1 MLAPLMNCMANVD
14 NPGNDNHLA
23 FCRSHKV
30 GQEME
35 GEGITLWDRGFTGQ
49 TTVVVRSC
57 ILSSIK
63 HLGHLAI
70 IPTLRFSVMIDVW
83 VEFHMPCLRLVFSLS
98 TCQLLG
104 VLGPSLEVTTFLFL
118 GQPITS

>member
-1 MLAPLMNCMANVD
+1 MNCMANVD
-14 NPGNDNHLA
+14 NPGNENHLA

-35 GEGITLWDRGFTGQ
+35 GEGITLWDTGFTGQ
-49 TTVVVRSC
+49 RTVVARSC
-57 ILSSIK
+57 FLSSIK

-70 IPTLRFSVMIDVW
+70 ILTLRFSVMIDMW
-83 VEFHMPCLRLVFSLS
+83 LEFHVPCLRLVFSLAI
-98 TCQLLG
+98 CQLLG
-104 VLGPSLEVTTFLFL
+104 VLGHSLEVTTFLFL